1 MEMERINANTIRVML
16 GNDDLAQRGITVLD
30 LLGNHKQIESF
41 FYSIL
46 DEVDKDHTFATNE
59 AVTFQVMPS
68 QSGLELLIS
77 KNGQKNDDSDTG
89 SDGDSADTQV
99 PDYIRQQLQGL
110 DANDQHDQQAVDEGG
125 YIDAAKAPQTELV
138 LKLKDFEDF
147 ISLAQRLRLEG
158 GKSDL
163 YRYKQN
169 YYLVLTFY
177 PNEISSNEAHDEM
190 AVALEFG
197 DRSPL
202 SSAVLSEYGKRLME
216 TSALETARYY
226 FK

>member
-1 MEMERINANTIRVML
+1 MVIVRIPGAGL
-16 GNDDLAQRGITVLD
+16 
-30 LLGNHKQIESF
+30 
-41 FYSIL
+41 YSP
-46 DEVDKDHTFATNE
+46 A
-59 AVTFQVMPS
+59 A
-68 QSGLELLIS
+68 
-77 KNGQKNDDSDTG
+77 
-89 SDGDSADTQV
+89 A
-99 PDYIRQQLQGL
+99 GL

-147 ISLAQRLRLEG
+147 ISLAQTLRLEG

-163 YRYKQN
+163 YRYKQTTTLFWLSIQTKFHLMKRTMN
-169 YYLVLTFY
+169 GSRT
-177 PNEISSNEAHDEM
+177 
-190 AVALEFG
+190 EFG

>member
-1 MEMERINANTIRVML
+1 M
-16 GNDDLAQRGITVLD
+16 
-30 LLGNHKQIESF
+30 
-41 FYSIL
+41 
-46 DEVDKDHTFATNE
+46 
-59 AVTFQVMPS
+59 
-68 QSGLELLIS
+68 
-77 KNGQKNDDSDTG
+77 
-89 SDGDSADTQV
+89 

-147 ISLAQRLRLEG
+147 ISLAQTLRLEG

>member
-1 MEMERINANTIRVML
+1 
-16 GNDDLAQRGITVLD
+16 
-30 LLGNHKQIESF
+30 
-41 FYSIL
+41 
-46 DEVDKDHTFATNE
+46 
-59 AVTFQVMPS
+59 
-68 QSGLELLIS
+68 
-77 KNGQKNDDSDTG
+77 
-89 SDGDSADTQV
+89 
-99 PDYIRQQLQGL
+99 
-110 DANDQHDQQAVDEGG
+110 
-125 YIDAAKAPQTELV
+125 
-138 LKLKDFEDF
+138 F
-147 ISLAQRLRLEG
+147 ISLAQTLRLEG